1 MNDFSMFAVI
11 KAVSNFKVY
20 SNKTL
25 GHYPCVNKK
34 DPATRI
40 RTRDR
45 PMAALFI
52 HYSRTLYQL
61 SYCRK
66 LKGPHALLV

>member
-1 MNDFSMFAVI
+1 MSLTVMER
-11 KAVSNFKVY
+11 
-20 SNKTL
+20 
-25 GHYPCVNKK
+25 GKK
-34 DPATRI
+34 DPTTRI

-45 PMAALFI
+45 PMAAIF

-66 LKGPHALLV
+66 LIGLMVRSAH